1 MTIHFNY
8 PQELANIW
16 LTPKLKLRMVKWRKL
31 PLFSITPGMRKPADF
46 PSLVGITT
54 MQSLLDMV
62 DSIIFTCWGFKTL
75 QIDNFLNRKFEY
87 QFIITVLLHL
97 ISNSCMVVVWVS
109 VPYDISNKFSPAEKN
124 SSTDKWWDLSSEIL
138 FIIILQ

>member
-1 MTIHFNY
+1 
-8 PQELANIW
+8 
-16 LTPKLKLRMVKWRKL
+16 
-31 PLFSITPGMRKPADF
+31 
-46 PSLVGITT
+46 

-62 DSIIFTCWGFKTL
+62 DSIIFTCWGFKIL
-75 QIDNFLNRKFEY
+75 QIDNFLNHKFEY